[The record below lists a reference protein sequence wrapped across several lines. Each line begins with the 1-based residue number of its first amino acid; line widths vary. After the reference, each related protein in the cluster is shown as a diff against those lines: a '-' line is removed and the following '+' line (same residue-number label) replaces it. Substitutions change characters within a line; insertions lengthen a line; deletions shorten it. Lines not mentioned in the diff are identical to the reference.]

1 MGGDCHMKT
10 KIALLMSLFLAWGA
24 AYADEAKSDAKKS
37 EKAKVHAKKK
47 SEKKSDK
54 KADKSA
60 QKSDQNGFQKTES
73 SIGNCADR
81 NKLWVRSHKKDE
93 KK

>member
-1 MGGDCHMKT
+1 MKNT
-10 KIALLMSLFLAWGA
+10 IAVIVSLLFACGA

-37 EKAKVHAKKK
+37 EKAKAHAKKK
-47 SEKKSDK
+47 SEKKSEK
-54 KADKSA
+54 KSDKSA
-60 QKSDQNGFQKTES
+60 QKSDKNAFQKTES
-73 SIGNCADR
+73 SIGDWADR

>member
-1 MGGDCHMKT
+1 MKT

-37 EKAKVHAKKK
+37 EKAKTHAKKK
-47 SEKKSDK
+47 SEKKSEK
-54 KADKSA
+54 KSDKSA
-60 QKSDQNGFQKTES
+60 QKSDKNAFQRTES
-73 SIGNCADR
+73 SIGDWADR
-81 NKLWVRSHKKDE
+81 NKLWVRSHKKDD